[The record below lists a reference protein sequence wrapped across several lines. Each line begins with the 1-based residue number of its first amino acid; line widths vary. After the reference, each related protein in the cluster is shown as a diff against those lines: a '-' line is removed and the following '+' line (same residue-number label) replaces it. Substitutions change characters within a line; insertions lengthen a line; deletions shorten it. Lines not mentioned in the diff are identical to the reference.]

1 MQEYLLESPW
11 IIGLLGSFLSGV
23 LVYAWL
29 ESGRGAFW
37 KWSLG
42 IALAT
47 LLSLIVNI
55 GIQTDREILS
65 QFMTKIAADL
75 EANRFQDVTACVHP
89 DASESLRSLKTQ
101 LETVQFESVRIK
113 KIHGIDLG
121 RMKNPRTAAI
131 RMNVFVRASRDGNSG
146 SVPRWVKIHLEQE
159 KGKWMVVDYE
169 HRDPQYEMLNRDAQD
184 RMDSNYRR

>member
-1 MQEYLLESPW
+1 
-11 IIGLLGSFLSGV
+11 
-23 LVYAWL
+23 
-29 ESGRGAFW
+29 
-37 KWSLG
+37 
-42 IALAT
+42 
-47 LLSLIVNI
+47 
-55 GIQTDREILS
+55 
-65 QFMTKIAADL
+65 
-75 EANRFQDVTACVHP
+75 
-89 DASESLRSLKTQ
+89 
-101 LETVQFESVRIK
+101 